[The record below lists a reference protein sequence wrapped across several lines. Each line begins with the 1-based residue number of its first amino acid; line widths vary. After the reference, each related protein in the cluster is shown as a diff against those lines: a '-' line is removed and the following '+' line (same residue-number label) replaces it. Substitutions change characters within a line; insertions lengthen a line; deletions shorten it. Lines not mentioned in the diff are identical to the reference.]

1 LVLIKFSYERSIKK
15 EFLMTD
21 GINRMKDETSPY
33 LLQHKD
39 NPVDWYPWGDEA
51 LEKAKSEN
59 KPIFLSIGY
68 SACHWCH
75 VMAHESF
82 ENPEIAKVMNEGFV
96 NIKVDREERPDV
108 DSVYMKA
115 VIALTGHG
123 GWPISL
129 FLTPDLKAYLGGT
142 YYPPAAKYNRPGFLQ
157 ILDEAQQMHAKED
170 DKILARSK
178 IVIKKMLQ
186 RGEVPIASS
195 ALDWKPIEQ
204 SVAFL
209 DERFDD
215 AHGGFGMGMKF
226 PEPMNYEVLLRNW
239 KRKADQRSME
249 MLDKSLTEMS
259 KGGIYDQLGGGF
271 HRYATD
277 REWLVPHFEKMLYDN
292 ALLVKLFL
300 DSFQAT
306 KQGMYHEIATET
318 LEFIQREMTDSLGY
332 FYASQD
338 ADTEGTEGKFYVW
351 NIKEVLDLLGPRHA
365 KVVSSA
371 FGITSAG
378 NFEGKTNVL
387 TNAMSMEMVS
397 EKEGV
402 PIFEV
407 SHILNKAKEIL
418 LKRRSERPNPG
429 TDKKL
434 IVAWNGL
441 AITAFSKGS
450 SVLGKESFLESALKC
465 SEFIWSEMVSDG
477 KLLRIYKD
485 GQSKITGFLE
495 DYAYLIEG
503 FLNLYEANFDLKWFL
518 RAKEL
523 AQTMIDEFWDEKE
536 GGFFIYGELND
547 PLPIRPKNPQDEAI
561 YSANAIAALCLIKI
575 GRMASDEAILKKGE
589 ETIKAFQG
597 LMEEQ
602 PASCNG
608 LLAALDA
615 LLCSP
620 TEMVFVGSKEDPAFQ
635 EMYRKAQHD
644 YIPNKILIYSEGKET
659 DEIFPMA
666 QGKRSEN
673 ESSAVYLCQNQTCH
687 APVHSGKALE
697 NQMEKPPM
705 IQVNIWDEEKSEKEM
720 KAEQNSN
727 FLGAMG
733 QIFKHMGID
742 K

>member
-1 LVLIKFSYERSIKK
+1 
-15 EFLMTD
+15 MTD
-21 GINRMKDETSPY
+21 DVNRMKNETSPY

-39 NPVDWYPWGDEA
+39 NPVHWYPWGKEA
-51 LEKAKSEN
+51 LDKARDEN

-82 ENPEIAKVMNEGFV
+82 ENPEIAKVMNKGFI

-129 FLTPDLKAYLGGT
+129 FLTPKLNAYFGGT
-142 YYPPAAKYNRPGFLQ
+142 YYPPAAKYNRPGFMQ
-157 ILDEAQQMHAKED
+157 ILDEASQMHAQD
-170 DKILARSK
+170 DEKVLTRSK
-178 IVIKKMLQ
+178 IIIKKMLQ
-186 RGEVPIASS
+186 RIEIPITSS
-195 ALDWKPIEQ
+195 SLDWKPIDQ
-204 SVAFL
+204 SVVFL

-215 AHGGFGMGMKF
+215 LHGGFGLGMKF
-226 PEPMNYEVLLRNW
+226 PEPMNYEILLRNW

-249 MLDKSLTEMS
+249 MLDKSLTRMS
-259 KGGIYDQLGGGF
+259 QGGIYDQLGGGF

-300 DSFQAT
+300 DTFQAT
-306 KQGMYHEIATET
+306 KQGMYHDVAVET
-318 LEFIQREMTDSLGY
+318 LIFIQKEMTDSLGY

-338 ADTEGTEGKFYVW
+338 ADTEGVEGKYYVW
-351 NIKEVLDLLGPRHA
+351 GIKEVLELLGPKHA
-365 KVVSSA
+365 KVAARA

-378 NFEGKTNVL
+378 NFEGKNNVL
-387 TNAMSMEMVS
+387 TNADSMEKVS
-397 EKEGV
+397 EEESI

-407 SHILNKAKEIL
+407 SHILNKTKETL
-418 LKRRSERPNPG
+418 LNRRLERPQPG

-441 AITAFSKGS
+441 AITAFSKGYAI
-450 SVLGKESFLESALKC
+450 LRKESLLDSAVKC
-465 SEFIWSEMVSDG
+465 SEFIWAEMVSDG

-503 FLNLYEANFDLKWFL
+503 FLNLYEASFDMKWFV

-523 AQTMIDEFWDEKE
+523 ALTMIDNFWDSKE

-547 PLPIRPKNPQDEAI
+547 PLPIRPKNPQDEAV
-561 YSANAIAALCLIKI
+561 YSANAIATLCLLKI
-575 GRMASDEAILKKGE
+575 GRMAGDDTIFKKGE
-589 ETIKAFQG
+589 ENLKAFQG
-597 LMEEQ
+597 IMEEQ

-615 LLCSP
+615 FLCSP
-620 TEMVFVGSKEDPAFQ
+620 TEMVFVGSKEDPVFQ
-635 EMYRKAQHD
+635 EMYRKSQHD
-644 YIPNKILIYSEGKET
+644 YIPNKILVYSEGEET
-659 DEIFPMA
+659 DKVFPIA
-666 QGKRSEN
+666 QGKRAEN
-673 ESSAVYLCQNQTCH
+673 GQAAVYLCQNQTCH

-697 NQMEKPPM
+697 NQMEKPPI
-705 IQVNIWDEEKSEKEM
+705 IQVNIFDKEKSEKEM
-720 KAEQNSN
+720 RSQESAN

-733 QIFKHMGID
+733 QMFKQMGID
-742 K
+742 KQ

>member
-1 LVLIKFSYERSIKK
+1 
-15 EFLMTD
+15 MTD

-33 LLQHKD
+33 LLQHKN
-39 NPVDWYPWGDEA
+39 NPVDWYPWGQEA
-51 LEKAKSEN
+51 LEKAKNEN

-82 ENPEIAKVMNEGFV
+82 ENPEIAKVMNEGFI

-108 DSVYMKA
+108 DSVYMKS

-142 YYPPAAKYNRPGFLQ
+142 YYPPVAKYNRPGFVQ
-157 ILDEAQQMHAKED
+157 IMEEALEMHTKENE
-170 DKILARSK
+170 KVLTRSN

-186 RGEVPIASS
+186 RGKIPTATTS
-195 ALDWKPIEQ
+195 LDWKPIEQ
-204 SVAFL
+204 SAVFL

-249 MLDKSLTEMS
+249 MLDKSLTQMS

-300 DSFQAT
+300 DTFQAT
-306 KQGMYHEIATET
+306 KQGMYHGVATET
-318 LEFIQREMTDSLGY
+318 LEYMQKEMTDSLGY

-338 ADTEGTEGKFYVW
+338 ADTEGVEGKYYVW
-351 NIKEVLDLLGPRHA
+351 GIKEVLEMLGPKHG
-365 KVVSSA
+365 KVAARA

-378 NFEGKTNVL
+378 NFEGKGNVL
-387 TNAMSMEMVS
+387 TNADSMEKIS
-397 EKEGV
+397 EEEGIA
-402 PIFEV
+402 IFEV
-407 SHILNKAKEIL
+407 SHILSKAKETL
-418 LKRRSERPNPG
+418 LKKRSERPKPG
-429 TDKKL
+429 IDKKL

-441 AITAFSKGS
+441 AITAFSKGYA
-450 SVLGKESFLESALKC
+450 VLGKESFLDSAVKC

-503 FLNLYEANFDLKWFL
+503 YLSLYEASFDLKWFL

-523 AQTMIDEFWDEKE
+523 AFTMIDEFWDSKE

-561 YSANAIAALCLIKI
+561 FSANSIAAICLIKI
-575 GRMASDEAILKKGE
+575 GRMAGDDAVLKKGE

-597 LMEEQ
+597 LIEEQ

-620 TEMVFVGSKEDPAFQ
+620 TEMVFVGPKEDPAFQ

-644 YIPNKILIYSEGKET
+644 YAPNKILVYSENSET
-659 DEIFPMA
+659 DKVFPMA
-666 QGKRSEN
+666 QGKRPEN
-673 ESSAVYLCQNQTCH
+673 GSAAVYLCQKQTCH
-687 APVHSGKALE
+687 APVYSGKALE

-705 IQVNIWDEEKSEKEM
+705 IQINIWDEEKSEKEM
-720 KAEQNSN
+720 KTEQNNN
-727 FLGAMG
+727 FMGAMG

-742 K
+742 KP

>member
-1 LVLIKFSYERSIKK
+1 
-15 EFLMTD
+15 MTD

-39 NPVDWYPWGDEA
+39 NPVHWYPWGQEA
-51 LEKAKSEN
+51 LEKAKAEN

-82 ENPEIAKVMNEGFV
+82 ENPEIAKVMNEGFI

-108 DSVYMKA
+108 DSVYMKS
-115 VIALTGHG
+115 VIALAGQG

-142 YYPPAAKYNRPGFLQ
+142 YYPPAAKYNRPGFVQ
-157 ILDEAQQMHAKED
+157 IMEEALQMHAKEN
-170 DKILARSK
+170 DKVVARSN

-186 RGEVPIASS
+186 RGEIPTTNSS
-195 ALDWKPIEQ
+195 LDWKPIEQ
-204 SVAFL
+204 SAAFL

-239 KRKADQRSME
+239 KRKADQRSIE

-271 HRYATD
+271 HRYSTD

-300 DSFQAT
+300 DTFQAT
-306 KQGMYHEIATET
+306 KQGMYHDVATET
-318 LEFIQREMTDSLGY
+318 LEFIQREMTDPSGY

-338 ADTEGTEGKFYVW
+338 ADTEGVEGKYYVW
-351 NIKEVLDLLGPRHA
+351 SIKEALDLLGPRHG
-365 KVVSSA
+365 KVVARA
-371 FGITSAG
+371 FGISSAG

-387 TNAMSMEMVS
+387 TNADSMEKIS
-397 EKEGV
+397 EEESI

-407 SHILNKAKEIL
+407 SHILNKAKETL
-418 LKRRSERPNPG
+418 LKKRSERPQPG

-441 AITAFSKGS
+441 AITAFSKGYAI
-450 SVLGKESFLESALKC
+450 LRKESLLDSAVKC

-495 DYAYLIEG
+495 DYAYLIEAY
-503 FLNLYEANFDLKWFL
+503 LNLYEANFDLKWFL

-523 AQTMIDEFWDEKE
+523 SLTMIDEFWDSKE

-561 YSANAIAALCLIKI
+561 FSANSIAAICLIKI
-575 GRMASDEAILKKGE
+575 GRMTGDDEILKKGE

-597 LMEEQ
+597 LIEEQ

-620 TEMVFVGSKEDPAFQ
+620 TEMVFVGAKDDPAFI

-644 YIPNKILIYSEGKET
+644 YIPNKILVYSEGSET
-659 DEIFPMA
+659 DEVFPMA
-666 QGKRSEN
+666 QEKRPEN
-673 ESSAVYLCQNQTCH
+673 GNAAVYLCQKQTCH

-697 NQMEKPPM
+697 NLMEKPPM
-705 IQVNIWDEEKSEKEM
+705 IQVNIWDEEKSEKDM
-720 KAEQNSN
+720 KVEQNAN

-733 QIFKHMGID
+733 QIFKQMGID
-742 K
+742 KE

>member
-1 LVLIKFSYERSIKK
+1 
-15 EFLMTD
+15 MTD
-21 GINRMKDETSPY
+21 GVNRMKDETSPY

-39 NPVDWYPWGDEA
+39 NPVHWYPWGQEA

-82 ENPEIAKVMNEGFV
+82 ENPEIARVMNEGFI

-108 DSVYMKA
+108 DSVYMKS

-123 GWPISL
+123 GWPVSL

-142 YYPPAAKYNRPGFLQ
+142 YYPPEAKYNRPGFLQ
-157 ILDEAQQMHAKED
+157 MLEEALQMHEKESE
-170 DKILARSK
+170 KVLTRSN
-178 IVIKKMLQ
+178 IVVKKMLQ
-186 RGEVPIASS
+186 RSEIPNASS
-195 ALDWKPIEQ
+195 TLDWKPIEQ
-204 SVAFL
+204 SAAFL

-215 AHGGFGMGMKF
+215 VHGGFGMGMKF

-239 KRKADQRSME
+239 KRKSDQRSME
-249 MLDKSLTEMS
+249 MLDKSLTQMS

-271 HRYATD
+271 HRYSTD

-300 DSFQAT
+300 DTFQAT
-306 KQGMYHEIATET
+306 KQVMYHEIAAET
-318 LEFIQREMTDSLGY
+318 LEFMQREMTDPLGY

-338 ADTEGTEGKFYVW
+338 ADTEGVEGKYYVW
-351 NIKEVLDLLGPRHA
+351 SIKEVLDLLGPRHG
-365 KVVSSA
+365 KVAARA
-371 FGITSAG
+371 FGITSVG

-387 TNAMSMEMVS
+387 TSADSMEKIS
-397 EKEGV
+397 EEEGIA
-402 PIFEV
+402 IFEV
-407 SHILNKAKEIL
+407 SHILNKAKETL
-418 LKRRSERPNPG
+418 LKKRSERAKPG

-441 AITAFSKGS
+441 AITAFSRGYA
-450 SVLGKESFLESALKC
+450 VLGKERFLDSAVKC
-465 SEFIWSEMVSDG
+465 SEFIWSEMMSDG

-503 FLNLYEANFDLKWFL
+503 FLNLYEASFELKWFL

-523 AQTMIDEFWDEKE
+523 TLKMIDEFWDSKDS
-536 GGFFIYGELND
+536 GFFIYGDLEES
-547 PLPIRPKNPQDEAI
+547 LPVRPKNPQDEAI

-575 GRMASDEAILKKGE
+575 GRMTGDDSILKKGE

-597 LMEEQ
+597 LIEEQ

-608 LLAALDA
+608 LLSALDSF
-615 LLCSP
+615 LSSP
-620 TEMVFVGSKEDPAFQ
+620 TEMVFVGAREDSAFQ

-644 YIPNKILIYSEGKET
+644 YIPNKILVHSKGPET
-659 DEIFPMA
+659 DEVFPMA
-666 QGKRSEN
+666 QGKRAEN
-673 ESSAVYLCQNQTCH
+673 GNSAVYLCQNQTCH
-687 APVHSGKALE
+687 APVHSGNALE
-697 NQMEKPPM
+697 NQLEKPPM

-720 KAEQNSN
+720 KAEQNAN

-733 QIFKHMGID
+733 QIFKQMGID
-742 K
+742 KP